1 MIFILNNILVSDQY
15 SVSADTHSTSI
26 GIGIGREKM
35 VSEHLYSEVCRDVQ
49 KYVETQKY
57 VEMFRSM

>member
-49 KYVETQKY
+49 KYVETQK
-57 VEMFRSM
+57 